1 MKTYSLD
8 EWLIDHPGQVAEF
21 ERLTRLCERYP
32 EDGPTIRQVEA
43 LGKDKA
49 AVKRFLT
56 WAVIQDLVAEGY
68 LRRVEPSDKKHEAA
82 VKQALSSLPSEYLD
96 KLRHDC
102 LVAANT
108 RLRGASPEEVVAEA
122 ERDFEGRLGFLTE
135 KSS

>member
-8 EWLIDHPGQVAEF
+8 EWLIDFPGQTAEF
-21 ERLTRLCERYP
+21 ERLTQMLKDYP
-32 EDGPTIRQVEA
+32 EDGPTIHQIRTRW
-43 LGKDKA
+43 GKRDRE

-56 WAVIQDLVAEGY
+56 WQVVQDAVAEGD
-68 LRRVEPSDKKHEAA
+68 LRRAEPWEAA

-96 KLRHDC
+96 KLRYDC

-108 RLRGASPEEVVAEA
+108 RLCGASPEEVVAEA
-122 ERDFEGRLGFLTE
+122 ERDFEGRLRFLTE

>member
-8 EWLIDHPGQVAEF
+8 EWLIDHPGQAAEF

-68 LRRVEPSDKKHEAA
+68 LRRAEPWEAA

-96 KLRHDC
+96 KLRYDC
-102 LVAANT
+102 LVGANT
-108 RLRGASPEEVVAEA
+108 RLRGASPEEVVTEA
-122 ERDFEGRLGFLTE
+122 ERDFEGRLRFLTE